1 MSGDL
6 FYDTLPKAFPK
17 SETMSYFR
25 GASTYTRDD
34 IIVGNMRLVSSI
46 VTSYKVSD
54 EDKKDLFQIGLIGL
68 MKAVDKFDISKGTQF
83 ANFAAT
89 CIQNEIGTYLRKAN
103 RDNLVISIEEPIHT
117 DNNGTELK
125 INDILVDESADI
137 VDNFENKEAINLL
150 KELVVSLSVKDSFI
164 VTLYFGL
171 FDNEPVGQKEI
182 AFRLN
187 ISQSYISRLINKI
200 LSNLKELI
208 LNPPK
213 QRKRRGNKGNS
224 IFKLL
229 KDYNRDLV
237 WEVIYE
243 LNEEDRILLY
253 LRCGRDLDNPI
264 PSPFWNENTAYKF
277 NVKLMPKI
285 KRKLE
290 EKLWW
295 KDHSPK
301 VVELTPMEKY
311 KREKI
316 NEIHNLLINMDMVN
330 AQIVL
335 HDYLVDSNLI
345 QYESFLVSLIIL
357 SVMDKDFTFQAPIRN
372 LVLLENGYEFDALK
386 YKDYFYESLMDDI
399 AQVPLYLDIIRCL
412 QKSGMSD
419 ISVDPLEKAYLRVLE
434 QKK

>member
-1 MSGDL
+1 M
-6 FYDTLPKAFPK
+6 
-17 SETMSYFR
+17 
-25 GASTYTRDD
+25 
-34 IIVGNMRLVSSI
+34 
-46 VTSYKVSD
+46 
-54 EDKKDLFQIGLIGL
+54 
-68 MKAVDKFDISKGTQF
+68 
-83 ANFAAT
+83 
-89 CIQNEIGTYLRKAN
+89 YLRKAN
-103 RDNLVISIEEPIHT
+103 RDNLVISIEEPMHT
-117 DNNGTELK
+117 DNNGTEFK
-125 INDILVDESADI
+125 INDILVDESVDI

-171 FDNEPVGQKEI
+171 FDNDPVGQKEI

-200 LSNLKELI
+200 LSNLKKLI

-213 QRKRRGNKGNS
+213 KRKRKGKKGNS

-237 WEVIYE
+237 WEVINE

-253 LRCGRDLDNPI
+253 LRCGRDLENPI

-285 KRKLE
+285 KRNLE
-290 EKLWW
+290 EKLWL

-301 VVELTPMEKY
+301 VEELTPMEKY

-345 QYESFLVSLIIL
+345 QYENFLVSLIIL

-372 LVLLENGYEFDALK
+372 LVLLENGYEFDVLK

-399 AQVPLYLDIIRCL
+399 AQAPLYLDIIRCL

-419 ISVDPLEKAYLRVLE
+419 ISLDPLEKAYLRVLE